1 MQGTA
6 SYSWTG
12 GSTSATLAVSAA
24 GTYSVT
30 VTDSDNGCT
39 DTESFVIT
47 QDIAAPT
54 ADIAA
59 ATSELNCNTT
69 SITLDATGSTV
80 QGTAS
85 YAWTLSL
92 LRIN

>member
-1 MQGTA
+1 MRQALPCRGRQVIA
-6 SYSWTG
+6 WTG
-12 GSTSATLAVSAA
+12 GSTSATLAVTAA

-47 QDIAAPT
+47 QDIAVPT

-69 SITLDATGSTV
+69 SITLRRDRLDRAGDGFV
-80 QGTAS
+80 
-85 YAWTLSL
+85 
-92 LRIN
+92 

>member
-1 MQGTA
+1 MRQALPCRELLLIAG
-6 SYSWTG
+6 
-12 GSTSATLAVSAA
+12 LADRLVLLWAVTAA

-59 ATSELNCNTT
+59 ATSELTCNTT
-69 SITLDATGSTV
+69 SITLDATGSDRA
-80 QGTAS
+80 GDGF
-85 YAWTLSL
+85 L
-92 LRIN
+92 